1 MRIGIDIDGVLTDI
15 ERFMIDYG
23 SKYFFDNNIP
33 VNLNPGF
40 YDDVK
45 MLNCTEG
52 QAVDFWRK
60 YIIYYFTEYSPR
72 DFASQIIKKL
82 KDEGHEIYIITSRN
96 EYGVP
101 TEYNGKIKELT
112 EQWLKEN
119 DILYDKIIYSE
130 GSKLPYC
137 IGNYIELMIDDYSK
151 VIKEVSNKIP
161 VICYNCFYNAD
172 VEGENITRAYSWYDV
187 YSKIKAMK

>member
-23 SKYFFDNNIP
+23 SKFFIEK
-33 VNLNPGF
+33 NLPLKLSPGF

-45 MLNCTEG
+45 ILNCTEE
-52 QAVDFWRK
+52 QAVEFWEE
-60 YIIYYFTEYSPR
+60 YIIYYFTEYKPR
-72 DFASQIIKKL
+72 DFSAQIIKKL
-82 KDEGHEIYIITSRN
+82 KEEGHEIYIITGRN

-101 TEYNGKIKELT
+101 REYIGKIKEMT

-119 DILYDKIIYSE
+119 DIIYDKLIYTE

-137 IGNYIELMIDDYSK
+137 IGNYIELLIEDWSK
-151 VIKEVSNKIP
+151 VLKEVSKKIP
-161 VICYNCFYNAD
+161 VICFDCYYNAGL
-172 VEGENITRAYSWYDV
+172 EGEKITRAYSWYDV
-187 YSKIKAMK
+187 YNKIKTMK